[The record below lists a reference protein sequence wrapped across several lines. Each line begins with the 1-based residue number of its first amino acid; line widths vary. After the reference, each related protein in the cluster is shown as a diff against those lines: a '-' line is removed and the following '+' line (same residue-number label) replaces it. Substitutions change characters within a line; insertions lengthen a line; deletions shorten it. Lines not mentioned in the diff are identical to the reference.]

1 MTHGTGTSFAIPS
14 DLNVQ
19 DQFQAPRSKLSFFSP
34 FGAFVS
40 NIYPS
45 SRGLFVRDQIRN
57 ELSKTDRVD
66 RGDRSSV
73 AKSKRPAVTIPYR
86 ANLLGNIEQALKGLQ
101 GYGIMALELIQNA
114 DDAGSKRLFFDARD
128 DALVVGNDG
137 EFSNCGLQDAECPWL
152 QVGDESGLKRPCNFH
167 AIAEMGSRSKLHAN
181 EQIGRFGIGFVSVYQ
196 ITDTPI
202 VRSSGVELRLNPQT
216 QEVMRSDVNPTIG
229 TEFILPWASSQSEV
243 REGLNASPTPD
254 DVADKVVT
262 EVDLVLRSSLLFLR
276 HVEHVEVRRNGK
288 LVVSV
293 DIARSGEEVKLC
305 FSPSGE
311 TQRWLVLA
319 RQADDVVCASKL
331 FERFDALAR
340 LERSLTV
347 NVAVPL
353 HLEQVDGLL
362 YAYLP
367 TRQSMRMPIHVN
379 ADFFPHASRQAIVL
393 EGEQHERYWN
403 EALIETAAAALS
415 ENFIRIRDLLGP
427 TRFWALVDSAFHRK
441 TEPAFKSF
449 WDKLAA
455 VAAET
460 PSIWTT
466 RDEWRVAKET
476 FLPPESMTM
485 VEQSAVVDLGLAL
498 INPQLRRHWSVMSSI
513 GAHQLRLSNL
523 VAALESRGD
532 DATNGGGENLRHLW
546 SAISVMIEASSE
558 KNTLI
563 TVLPKLKAIPFIIDS
578 DSAAISPKDARR
590 LPVGVSRKAL
600 RKILPSCRV
609 VHEDVLQSPQL
620 TNLVPEY
627 LLDDLAAD
635 IASVITDEAVAETVI
650 GIADADVRRFYS
662 LLTSFP
668 PERKVGSVAHIL
680 ANVPILRTGTGF
692 VSPTRGQ
699 LPGDF
704 RDPIGHF
711 QIVESRLF
719 VQNMRELARSVL
731 QVDVLNFRAYVAEHL
746 EEIITNG
753 VTRRQ
758 YGALITEIV
767 NHRSQLDDDGTL
779 GILAEIPF
787 VRTRAETFV
796 RPDEVYFWSAPLEA
810 ILGTDPARWVDE
822 GWIPGEVQPRARDLF
837 DRLGMPFTV
846 AAEHIVDRIETIA
859 EAGEGLEAIVD
870 GTTPIIRHILDRWT
884 RFTADDRA
892 ALSRLKDVKFLAAIV
907 DGERED
913 GFRYP
918 PNGLYRAGRAPGFSS
933 QVPVV
938 EMTALRQANAAVLE
952 FLDLIEM
959 PAEPPTEKIVAH
971 LEHCMS
977 TGLAVND
984 LTYQMLNERLE
995 RGDEAT
1001 CIDRLEGT
1009 NFIYVPDV
1017 GFIGAGE
1024 VFWIPPIF
1032 GEYWHAA
1039 SSRMRQRE
1047 QLYRRLGVLDSP
1059 EPRHFALLAM
1069 TIAENTNLTATD
1081 LAIHGRC
1088 LASLAEALEREDAG
1102 SADAV
1107 DMLVDEN
1114 AFINVEGG
1122 ATWTG
1127 EAVWLD
1133 SEQLASSFGSALDE
1147 RLIRLPD
1154 LSRSTSTRFLK
1165 RLDVPALTDIAQ
1177 FRLAEEP
1184 EGRLAADA
1192 TSLMH
1197 SRADL
1202 LLWLAPNRR
1211 SRMALRELLL
1221 SAELRLSNQLLVQA
1235 EIDAFD
1241 PPVRSPAA
1249 SAAAYLDREAGVLH
1263 LRNSTGRV
1271 DWAAAFRA
1279 LFSEVERY
1287 CPTTDIPPLC
1297 MTAAYIMSQKD
1308 WADAEEALLAADFK
1322 APDDLDVTFEVGR
1335 ELKDELEGETENDA
1349 DLDSAA
1355 GVADDEDTTSC
1366 GSPSSDENTGEEPD
1380 DVDSSTIKSKG
1391 VASESEAEDESE
1403 QLNARS
1409 SANAPGSFE
1418 GRITPDNEAEE
1429 IAHDEEEGEEDAY
1442 GSASSR
1448 GGFGA
1453 EAEDDDEKAYG
1464 TKRENERARGRSGV
1478 QGRGGSSPFSSDGGR
1493 RSDAA
1498 AERQVRRSRMLSYVS
1513 RSGSRGDGDGSTASG
1528 SDDIADL
1535 IDAAA
1540 MKAVLSYEQSRGWE
1554 PERQPHFNPGFDIVS
1569 KSPSGGRRLIEVKGL
1584 SNEWTER
1591 GVKLSHVQFSMA
1603 REHPDEFWIY
1613 IVEHARDLER
1623 QKVTAIGNP
1632 FSKVEE
1638 YWFDHN
1644 WREASEE
1651 RASSRAINLKE
1662 GLKVQ
1667 HQLWGKGVVVEIK
1680 SRGLI
1685 PFVVVDF
1692 GSLEGRRGIPFNSS
1706 LKILD

>member
-1 MTHGTGTSFAIPS
+1 MH
-14 DLNVQ
+14 
-19 DQFQAPRSKLSFFSP
+19 
-34 FGAFVS
+34 
-40 NIYPS
+40 
-45 SRGLFVRDQIRN
+45 DQIRHEVGN
-57 ELSKTDRVD
+57 VAQVD
-66 RGDRSSV
+66 GGGPPMV
-73 AKSKRPAVTIPYR
+73 AESKRPAVTIPYR

-137 EFSNCGLQDAECPWL
+137 EFSSCGLQGAECPWL
-152 QVGDESGLKRPCNFH
+152 QTGDEFGLKRPCNFH
-167 AIAEMGSRSKLHAN
+167 AIAEMGSRSKLHAA

-216 QEVMRSDVNPTIG
+216 QEVIKSDVGPTVG

-243 REGLNASPTPD
+243 RDGLNASPTPN
-254 DVADKVVT
+254 DVADKVVA
-262 EVDLVLRSSLLFLR
+262 EVVLVLQGSLLFLR
-276 HVEHVEVRRNGK
+276 HVEHVEVRRNGNP
-288 LVVSV
+288 VVSV
-293 DIARSGEEVKLC
+293 DIARSGEDVTLS
-305 FSPSGE
+305 FSPSGD

-319 RQADDVVCASKL
+319 RQADDVLAASKL
-331 FERFDALAR
+331 FERFEALAR

-353 HLEQVDGLL
+353 NLEQVEGLL

-393 EGEQHERYWN
+393 KGEQHEKYWN

-415 ENFIRIRDLLGP
+415 DNFVRIRDLLGP
-427 TRFWALVDSAFHRK
+427 TRFWALADSAFQRK
-441 TEPAFKSF
+441 AEPAFKSF
-449 WDKLAA
+449 WGRLAA
-455 VAAET
+455 VAIET

-466 RDEWRVAKET
+466 HGEWRVAKET
-476 FLPPESMTM
+476 VLPPDSMTS
-485 VEQSAVVDLGLAL
+485 VDQGAVADLGLAL
-498 INPQLRRHWSVMSSI
+498 IHPELRRHWSVLSSI
-513 GAHQLRLSNL
+513 GAHQLRLPSL
-523 VAALESRGD
+523 VAALEARGEN
-532 DATNGGGENLRHLW
+532 ASIRGGEPLRRLW
-546 SAISVMIEASSE
+546 SAISVMIEAQSE
-558 KNTLI
+558 KNALI
-563 TVLPKLKAIPFIIDS
+563 TVLPKLKAIPFIIDV
-578 DSAAISPKDARR
+578 DAAPINLKDARR
-590 LPVGVSRKAL
+590 LPFGVSRHAL
-600 RKILPSCRV
+600 RKIVPSRRV
-609 VHEDVLQSPQL
+609 VHEDVLQSPPL
-620 TNLVPEY
+620 ANLVPEY

-635 IASVITDEAVAETVI
+635 IASVITDEATAKAVI
-650 GIADADVRRFYS
+650 GTADADVRRFYS

-668 PERKVGSVAHIL
+668 AERKVGSVAHIL

-692 VSPTRGQ
+692 VSPSRGQ

-711 QIVESRLF
+711 KIVESRLF

-731 QVDVLNFRAYVAEHL
+731 QVDVLTFRDYVAEHL
-746 EEIITNG
+746 EEIITSG
-753 VTRRQ
+753 VTRQQ

-767 NHRSQLDDDGTL
+767 NHRSQLEDEGTL
-779 GILAEIPF
+779 EILAKIAF
-787 VRTRAETFV
+787 VRTRAETYV

-810 ILGTDPARWVDE
+810 ILGTDPARWVDQ
-822 GWIPGEVQPRARDLF
+822 GWIPGDVQPRSRDLF

-870 GTTPIIRHILDRWT
+870 GTTPIIRHILERWA
-884 RFTADDRA
+884 RFTPDDRV

-938 EMTALRQANAAVLE
+938 EMTALRQTNAAVLE

-971 LEHCMS
+971 LEHCMGTGS
-977 TGLAVND
+977 TVND

-995 RGDEAT
+995 RGDEAA

-1009 NFIYVPDV
+1009 DFIYVSDV

-1032 GEYWHAA
+1032 GGYWHTA
-1039 SSRMRQRE
+1039 SPRMRQRE
-1047 QLYRRLGVLDSP
+1047 QLYRRLGVMDSP
-1059 EPRHFALLAM
+1059 EPRHFATLALA
-1069 TIAENTNLTATD
+1069 IAANTNLSVTD

-1107 DMLVDEN
+1107 DMLVNQN
-1114 AFINVEGG
+1114 AFLNVEGG

-1133 SEQLASSFGSALDE
+1133 SEQLAASFGSVLDE

-1154 LSRSTSTRFLK
+1154 LSRSTSSRFLK

-1184 EGRLAADA
+1184 EGRIATDA
-1192 TSLMH
+1192 TLLLQ

-1202 LLWLAPNRR
+1202 LLWLAPNRT
-1211 SRMALRELLL
+1211 SRLALRDILLA
-1221 SAELRLSNQLLVQA
+1221 AEIRLSNQLLVQA

-1249 SAAAYLDREAGVLH
+1249 SAPAYLDREAGVLH
-1263 LRNSTGRV
+1263 LRSSTGRV

-1279 LFSEVERY
+1279 LFSEVERF
-1287 CPTTDIPPLC
+1287 CPTTEIPPLC
-1297 MTAAYIMSQKD
+1297 MTAAYIMSQED
-1308 WADAEEALLAADFK
+1308 WADAEQALLAADFK
-1322 APDDLDVTFEVGR
+1322 APDDLDVNFEVGR
-1335 ELKDELEGETENDA
+1335 ALEDVLEDETTNDEPTDPAAAVTE
-1349 DLDSAA
+1349 
-1355 GVADDEDTTSC
+1355 DEDTS
-1366 GSPSSDENTGEEPD
+1366 SRRSLNSDEIAEEQPA
-1380 DVDSSTIKSKG
+1380 DVDSATMKPRR
-1391 VASESEAEDESE
+1391 VASESTANNGSERGNATPTASGPGGSAGRRTSNENAEENASGEDEE
-1403 QLNARS
+1403 N
-1409 SANAPGSFE
+1409 
-1418 GRITPDNEAEE
+1418 DEA
-1429 IAHDEEEGEEDAY
+1429 Y
-1442 GSASSR
+1442 WSASSR
-1448 GGFGA
+1448 GVFGA
-1453 EAEDDDEKAYG
+1453 EPESDDARIAHTE
-1464 TKRENERARGRSGV
+1464 RENMRARGRSEG
-1478 QGRGGSSPFSSDGGR
+1478 QGRSGSSPFRNDSGR
-1493 RSDAA
+1493 QSYTA

-1513 RSGSRGDGDGSTASG
+1513 RSSTRGDSDASTASV
-1528 SDDIADL
+1528 SDGIADQ

-1540 MKAVLSYEQSRGWE
+1540 MKAALSYEQGRGWA

-1584 SNEWTER
+1584 DDEWTER
-1591 GVKLSHVQFSMA
+1591 GIKLSHVQFSMA

-1623 QKVTAIGNP
+1623 QKVTAIANP

-1651 RASSRAINLKE
+1651 RASSRDIHLKE

-1667 HQLWGKGVVVEIK
+1667 HHIWGKGMVVEIK

-1692 GSLEGRRGIPFNSS
+1692 GSIEGRRGIPFNSS

>member
-1 MTHGTGTSFAIPS
+1 MH
-14 DLNVQ
+14 
-19 DQFQAPRSKLSFFSP
+19 
-34 FGAFVS
+34 
-40 NIYPS
+40 
-45 SRGLFVRDQIRN
+45 DQIRR
-57 ELSKTDRVD
+57 EPGQATQVDGGGSARV
-66 RGDRSSV
+66 
-73 AKSKRPAVTIPYR
+73 AESKRPAVTIPYR

-114 DDAGSKRLFFDARD
+114 DDAGSKRLHFDARD

-137 EFSNCGLQDAECPWL
+137 EFSSCGLQDAECPWL
-152 QVGDESGLKRPCNFH
+152 QTGDETGLKRPCNFH
-167 AIAEMGSRSKLHAN
+167 AIAEMGSRSKLHAA

-202 VRSSGVELRLNPQT
+202 VRSSGVELCLNPQT
-216 QEVMRSDVNPTIG
+216 QEVIKSDVGPTVG
-229 TEFILPWASSQSEV
+229 TQFILPWASSQSEV
-243 REGLNASPTPD
+243 RQGLNASPTPD
-254 DVADKVVT
+254 DVADKVVA
-262 EVDLVLRSSLLFLR
+262 EVDLVLQGSLLFLR

-293 DIARSGEEVKLC
+293 NIGRLGEDVTLS
-305 FSPSGE
+305 FSPSGD

-319 RQADDVVCASKL
+319 RQADDVLAASKL
-331 FERFDALAR
+331 FERFEALAR

-347 NVAVPL
+347 NVAVPVK
-353 HLEQVDGLL
+353 LEQVVDGLL

-415 ENFIRIRDLLGP
+415 EHFVRIRDLLGP
-427 TRFWALVDSAFHRK
+427 TRFWALADSAFQRK
-441 TEPAFKSF
+441 AEPAFKSF
-449 WDKLAA
+449 WERLAA

-466 RDEWRVAKET
+466 RGEWQVAKET
-476 FLPPESMTM
+476 SLPPDSMTA
-485 VEQSAVVDLGLAL
+485 VDQSAVADLGLAL
-498 INPQLRRHWSVMSSI
+498 ISPQLRRHWSVLSSI

-523 VAALESRGD
+523 VAALEARGD
-532 DATNGGGENLRHLW
+532 DATNGGGEPLRRLW
-546 SAISVMIEASSE
+546 SAISVMIEAPSE
-558 KNTLI
+558 KNSLI
-563 TVLPKLKAIPFIIDS
+563 MVLPKLKAIPFIVDV
-578 DSAAISPKDARR
+578 DAAPISPKDARR
-590 LPVGVSRKAL
+590 LPVGVSRQAL
-600 RKILPSCRV
+600 RKIVPSRRV
-609 VHEDVLQSPQL
+609 AHEDVLQSPQL
-620 TNLVPEY
+620 ANLVPEY

-635 IASVITDEAVAETVI
+635 LAKVITDEAAAEAVI
-650 GIADADVRRFYS
+650 GTADADVRRFYS

-668 PERKVGSVAHIL
+668 AERKIGSVAHIL

-692 VSPTRGQ
+692 VSPSRGQ

-719 VQNMRELARSVL
+719 VQDMREIARSVL
-731 QVDVLNFRAYVAEHL
+731 QVDVLTFRAYVTEHL
-746 EEIITNG
+746 EEIITSG
-753 VTRRQ
+753 VTRQQ

-779 GILAEIPF
+779 GILAKMAF
-787 VRTRAETFV
+787 VRTRAETYV
-796 RPDEVYFWSAPLEA
+796 RTDEVYFWSAPLQA

-822 GWIPGEVQPRARDLF
+822 GWIPGDLQPRSRDLF
-837 DRLGMPFTV
+837 ERLGMPFTV
-846 AAEHIVDRIETIA
+846 ATEHIVDRIETIA

-884 RFTADDRA
+884 RFTLDDRA

-907 DGERED
+907 DGVRED

-938 EMTALRQANAAVLE
+938 EMTALRQANAAVVE

-959 PAEPPTEKIVAH
+959 PVEPPTEKIVAH
-971 LEHCMS
+971 LEHCMV
-977 TGLAVND
+977 TGSAVND

-995 RGDEAT
+995 RGDEAA

-1009 NFIYVPDV
+1009 DFIYVPDV

-1032 GEYWHAA
+1032 GGYWHTA

-1059 EPRHFALLAM
+1059 EPRHFATLALA
-1069 TIAENTNLTATD
+1069 IAANTTLSATD

-1102 SADAV
+1102 SAEAV
-1107 DMLVDEN
+1107 DMLIDEI
-1114 AFINVEGG
+1114 AFLNVEGG

-1133 SEQLASSFGSALDE
+1133 SEQLAASFGTVLDE

-1154 LSRSTSTRFLK
+1154 LSRSTSSRFLK

-1184 EGRLAADA
+1184 ENRIAADA
-1192 TSLMH
+1192 TSLLK

-1202 LLWLAPNRR
+1202 LLWLAPNRT
-1211 SRMALRELLL
+1211 SRLALRELLL
-1221 SAELRLSNQLLVQA
+1221 AAEIRLSNQLLVQA

-1249 SAAAYLDREAGVLH
+1249 SAPAYLDREAGVLH
-1263 LRNSTGRV
+1263 LRSSTGRV

-1279 LFSEVERY
+1279 LFSEIERF
-1287 CPTTDIPPLC
+1287 CPTTEIPPLC
-1297 MTAAYIMSQKD
+1297 MTAAYIMSQED
-1308 WADAEEALLAADFK
+1308 WADAEQALLAADFK
-1322 APDDLDVTFEVGR
+1322 APDDLNVSFEVGR
-1335 ELKDELEGETENDA
+1335 ELKDEPEDETTNDEPTDPA
-1349 DLDSAA
+1349 AAVAEVEDTSSGGSVDSCEIPEEEPAGVDTASMKPRSVASKSAA
-1355 GVADDEDTTSC
+1355 ENGSEQGNATSTASGPG
-1366 GSPSSDENTGEEPD
+1366 GSAGRKASKESAGGNTSGEE
-1380 DVDSSTIKSKG
+1380 
-1391 VASESEAEDESE
+1391 
-1403 QLNARS
+1403 
-1409 SANAPGSFE
+1409 
-1418 GRITPDNEAEE
+1418 
-1429 IAHDEEEGEEDAY
+1429 EEEDDAY
-1442 GSASSR
+1442 GSAASR
-1448 GGFGA
+1448 GALGA
-1453 EAEDDDEKAYG
+1453 EPEGDDTRSDHTE
-1464 TKRENERARGRSGV
+1464 RENTRTRGRFDGE
-1478 QGRGGSSPFSSDGGR
+1478 GRGGSSPFRNDGGR
-1493 RSDAA
+1493 QSDAT

-1513 RSGSRGDGDGSTASG
+1513 RSGTRGVGDASTASG

-1540 MKAVLSYEQSRGWE
+1540 MKAALSYEQVRGWE

-1569 KSPSGGRRLIEVKGL
+1569 KSPVGGRRLIEVKGL
-1584 SNEWTER
+1584 DDEWTER
-1591 GVKLSHVQFSMA
+1591 GIKLSHVQFSMA

-1651 RASSRAINLKE
+1651 RASSRDIHLKE

-1667 HQLWGKGVVVEIK
+1667 HHIWGKGVVVEIK

>member
-1 MTHGTGTSFAIPS
+1 MH
-14 DLNVQ
+14 
-19 DQFQAPRSKLSFFSP
+19 
-34 FGAFVS
+34 
-40 NIYPS
+40 
-45 SRGLFVRDQIRN
+45 DQIQH
-57 ELSKTDRVD
+57 EPSKATQVD
-66 RGDRSSV
+66 GGGPTLI
-73 AKSKRPAVTIPYR
+73 AESKRSAVTIPYR

-114 DDAGSKRLFFDARD
+114 DDAGSKRLFFDVRD
-128 DALVVGNDG
+128 DALVVGNDE
-137 EFSNCGLQDAECPWL
+137 EFSSCGLQDAECPWL
-152 QVGDESGLKRPCNFH
+152 QIGDASGLKRPCNFH
-167 AIAEMGSRSKLHAN
+167 AIAEMGSRSKLHAA

-216 QEVMRSDVNPTIG
+216 QEVIKSEIGQTIG
-229 TEFILPWASSQSEV
+229 TELILPWASSQSDV
-243 REGLNASPTPD
+243 REGLNASPTPA
-254 DVADKVVT
+254 DVADKIVA
-262 EVDLVLRSSLLFLR
+262 EVNLVLQGSLLFLR
-276 HVEHVEVRRNGK
+276 HVEHVELCRNGNP
-288 LVVSV
+288 VVSV
-293 DIARSGEEVKLC
+293 DIARSGENVSLS
-305 FSPSGE
+305 FSPSGD
-311 TQRWLVLA
+311 TQHWLVLA
-319 RQADDVVCASKL
+319 RQANDVLATSKL
-331 FERFDALAR
+331 FERFEALKR

-353 HLEQVDGLL
+353 NLEQVDGLL

-403 EALIETAAAALS
+403 EALIETAAEALS
-415 ENFIRIRDLLGP
+415 DNFVRIRDLLGP
-427 TRFWALVDSAFHRK
+427 TRFWALADSAFQRK
-441 TEPAFKSF
+441 AEPAFKSF
-449 WDKLAA
+449 WERLAA
-455 VAAET
+455 VAAQT

-476 FLPPESMTM
+476 FLPPDSMTS
-485 VEQSAVVDLGLAL
+485 VDQSAVADLGLAL
-498 INPQLRRHWSVMSSI
+498 INPELRRHWSVLSSI
-513 GAHQLRLSNL
+513 GAQQLRLSSL
-523 VAALESRGD
+523 VAALEARGD
-532 DATNGGGENLRHLW
+532 DATNGGGEPLRRLW
-546 SAISVMIEASSE
+546 SAISVMIEAPSE
-558 KNTLI
+558 KNALI
-563 TVLPKLKAIPFIIDS
+563 TVLPKLKAVPFIIDV
-578 DSAAISPKDARR
+578 DAAPISPKDARR
-590 LPVGVSRKAL
+590 LPVGVSRHAL
-600 RKILPSCRV
+600 RKIVPSRRV
-609 VHEDVLQSPQL
+609 VHEEVLQSPPL
-620 TNLVPEY
+620 ANLVPEY

-635 IASVITDEAVAETVI
+635 LASVITDEAAAEAVI
-650 GIADADVRRFYS
+650 GTADADVRDFYS

-668 PERKVGSVAHIL
+668 AERKVGSVAHIL

-692 VSPTRGQ
+692 VSPSRGQ

-711 QIVESRLF
+711 QIVESGLF
-719 VQNMRELARSVL
+719 VQDMRELARSVL
-731 QVDVLNFRAYVAEHL
+731 QVDVLTFRTYVTEHL
-746 EEIITNG
+746 EEIITSG

-779 GILAEIPF
+779 GLLSKMAF
-787 VRTRAETFV
+787 VRTRAETYA

-810 ILGTDPARWVDE
+810 ILGADPARWVDQ
-822 GWIPGEVQPRARDLF
+822 GWIPGDVQSRSRDLF

-846 AAEHIVDRIETIA
+846 AAEHIVDRIEAIA
-859 EAGEGLEAIVD
+859 EAGGGLDTIAA
-870 GTTPIIRHILDRWT
+870 GTTPIIRHVLERWSRFDDQDRV
-884 RFTADDRA
+884 
-892 ALSRLKDVKFLAAIV
+892 ALSRLKEVKFLAAIV
-907 DGERED
+907 DGERSEAL
-913 GFRYP
+913 RYSP
-918 PNGLYRAGRAPGFSS
+918 RGVYRAGRAPGFSS

-971 LEHCMS
+971 LEHCMAK
-977 TGLAVND
+977 GLAVND

-995 RGDEAT
+995 RGDEAA

-1009 NFIYVPDV
+1009 DFIFVPDA

-1032 GEYWHAA
+1032 GEYWHTA

-1047 QLYRRLGVLDSP
+1047 QLYRRLGVLDLP
-1059 EPRHFALLAM
+1059 EPRHFATLALV
-1069 TIAENTNLTATD
+1069 IAAKTNRSATD
-1081 LAIHGRC
+1081 QAIHGRC
-1088 LASLAEALEREDAG
+1088 LASLAEALEREDFG

-1107 DMLVDEN
+1107 DMLIDEN
-1114 AFINVEGG
+1114 AFLNVEGG
-1122 ATWTG
+1122 AIWTG

-1133 SEQLASSFGSALDE
+1133 SEQLASSFGSVLDE

-1154 LSRSTSTRFLK
+1154 LSRSTTSRFLK
-1165 RLDVPALTDIAQ
+1165 RLEVPALTDIAQ

-1184 EGRLAADA
+1184 EGRFAADA
-1192 TSLMH
+1192 TSLLQ

-1202 LLWLAPNRR
+1202 LLWLAPNRK
-1211 SRMALRELLL
+1211 SRLALRKLLQ
-1221 SAELRLSNQLLVQA
+1221 SPEICLSNQLLVQA

-1249 SAAAYLDREAGVLH
+1249 SAPAYLDREAGVLH
-1263 LRNSTGRV
+1263 LRSSTGRV

-1279 LFSEVERY
+1279 LFSEIERF
-1287 CPTTDIPPLC
+1287 CPTTEIPPLC
-1297 MTAAYIMSQKD
+1297 MTAAYIMSQED
-1308 WADAEEALLAADFK
+1308 WEDAERALLAADFK
-1322 APDDLDVTFEVGR
+1322 APDGLDVSFEVGR
-1335 ELKDELEGETENDA
+1335 ELGDEPEDEPSDDELT
-1349 DLDSAA
+1349 DST
-1355 GVADDEDTTSC
+1355 VIIPEDEDSSSDGSLGIDEIADEEPYVDFTTMKPRIVGSESGAANGSERGNASLTVSGPC
-1366 GSPSSDENTGEEPD
+1366 GSAGQTTYNKYAEENASDGEE
-1380 DVDSSTIKSKG
+1380 
-1391 VASESEAEDESE
+1391 E
-1403 QLNARS
+1403 
-1409 SANAPGSFE
+1409 
-1418 GRITPDNEAEE
+1418 
-1429 IAHDEEEGEEDAY
+1429 EEDAY

-1448 GGFGA
+1448 GAFGA
-1453 EAEDDDEKAYG
+1453 ELERDDPKSGHAE
-1464 TKRENERARGRSGV
+1464 RESAHSRGQSGG
-1478 QGRGGSSPFSSDGGR
+1478 QRGGDSSPFRNDGGR
-1493 RSDAA
+1493 QSDAA

-1513 RSGSRGDGDGSTASG
+1513 RSGTRGDGGASKASG

-1540 MKAVLSYEQSRGWE
+1540 MKAAFSYERSRGWE

-1569 KSPSGGRRLIEVKGL
+1569 KSPTGGRRLIEVKGL
-1584 SNEWTER
+1584 DSEWTER
-1591 GVKLSHVQFSMA
+1591 GIKLSHVQFSMA

-1623 QKVTAIGNP
+1623 QKVTAIANP

-1651 RASSRAINLKE
+1651 RASSRDIHLKE
-1662 GLKVQ
+1662 GVKVQ
-1667 HQLWGKGVVVEIK
+1667 HHFWGKGEVVEIK

>member
-1 MTHGTGTSFAIPS
+1 MH
-14 DLNVQ
+14 
-19 DQFQAPRSKLSFFSP
+19 
-34 FGAFVS
+34 
-40 NIYPS
+40 
-45 SRGLFVRDQIRN
+45 DQIRH
-57 ELSKTDRVD
+57 EPGKATQVD
-66 RGDRSSV
+66 GGGPTPV
-73 AKSKRPAVTIPYR
+73 AESKRPPVTIPYR

-137 EFSNCGLQDAECPWL
+137 EFSSCGLQDAECPWL
-152 QVGDESGLKRPCNFH
+152 QTGDESGLKRPCNFH
-167 AIAEMGSRSKLHAN
+167 AIAEMGSRSKLHAA

-216 QEVMRSDVNPTIG
+216 QEVIKSDVGPTVG

-254 DVADKVVT
+254 DVADKVVA
-262 EVDLVLRSSLLFLR
+262 EVDLVLQGSLLFLR
-276 HVEHVEVRRNGK
+276 HVEHVEVRRNGNP
-288 LVVSV
+288 VVSV
-293 DIARSGEEVKLC
+293 DIARSGEDVTLS
-305 FSPSGE
+305 FSPSGD

-319 RQADDVVCASKL
+319 RQADDVLAASKL
-331 FERFDALAR
+331 FERFEALAR

-353 HLEQVDGLL
+353 NLEQVDGLL

-403 EALIETAAAALS
+403 EALIEAAAAALS
-415 ENFIRIRDLLGP
+415 ENFARIRDLLGP
-427 TRFWALVDSAFHRK
+427 TRFWALADSAFQRK
-441 TEPAFKSF
+441 AEPAFKSF
-449 WDKLAA
+449 WDRLAA

-466 RDEWRVAKET
+466 HGEWRVAKET
-476 FLPPESMTM
+476 FLPPDSMTT
-485 VEQSAVVDLGLAL
+485 VDQSAVADLGLAL
-498 INPQLRRHWSVMSSI
+498 INPELRRHWSVLSSI
-513 GAHQLRLSNL
+513 GAHQLRLSSL
-523 VAALESRGD
+523 VAALEARGD
-532 DATNGGGENLRHLW
+532 DATNGGGEPLRRLW
-546 SAISVMIEASSE
+546 SAISVMIEAPSE
-558 KNTLI
+558 KNALI
-563 TVLPKLKAIPFIIDS
+563 TVLPKLKAIPFIIDV
-578 DSAAISPKDARR
+578 DSAPISPKDARR
-590 LPVGVSRKAL
+590 LPVGVSRHAL
-600 RKILPSCRV
+600 RKIVPSRRV

-620 TNLVPEY
+620 ANLVPEY

-635 IASVITDEAVAETVI
+635 LASVITDEAAAEAAI
-650 GIADADVRRFYS
+650 GTADADVRRFYS

-668 PERKVGSVAHIL
+668 AERKVGSVAHIL
-680 ANVPILRTGTGF
+680 ANVPMLRTGIGF
-692 VSPTRGQ
+692 VSPSRGQ

-719 VQNMRELARSVL
+719 VQDMRELARSVL
-731 QVDVLNFRAYVAEHL
+731 QVDVLTFRAYVAEHL
-746 EEIITNG
+746 EEIITSG
-753 VTRRQ
+753 VTRQQ
-758 YGALITEIV
+758 YGALVTEIV

-779 GILAEIPF
+779 GILAKIAF
-787 VRTRAETFV
+787 VRTRAETYV

-810 ILGTDPARWVDE
+810 ILGTDPARWVDQ
-822 GWIPGEVQPRARDLF
+822 GWLPGDVQPRSRDLF

-884 RFTADDRA
+884 RFTPDDRA

-971 LEHCMS
+971 LEHCMG

-995 RGDEAT
+995 RGDEAA

-1009 NFIYVPDV
+1009 DFIYVPDV

-1032 GEYWHAA
+1032 GGYWHTA

-1059 EPRHFALLAM
+1059 EPRHFATLALA
-1069 TIAENTNLTATD
+1069 IPANTNLSATD

-1107 DMLVDEN
+1107 DMLVDED
-1114 AFINVEGG
+1114 AFLNVEGG

-1133 SEQLASSFGSALDE
+1133 SEQLAASFGSVLDE

-1154 LSRSTSTRFLK
+1154 LSRSTSSRFLK

-1177 FRLAEEP
+1177 FRLAQEP
-1184 EGRLAADA
+1184 EGRIAADA
-1192 TSLMH
+1192 TSLLQ

-1202 LLWLAPNRR
+1202 LLWLAPNRT
-1211 SRMALRELLL
+1211 SRLALRELLL
-1221 SAELRLSNQLLVQA
+1221 AAEIRLSNQLLVQA

-1249 SAAAYLDREAGVLH
+1249 SAPAYLEREAGVLH
-1263 LRNSTGRV
+1263 LRSSTGRV

-1279 LFSEVERY
+1279 LFSEVERF
-1287 CPTTDIPPLC
+1287 CPTTEIPPLC
-1297 MTAAYIMSQKD
+1297 MTAAYIMSQED
-1308 WADAEEALLAADFK
+1308 WADAEQALLAADFK
-1322 APDDLDVTFEVGR
+1322 APDDLDVSFEVAR
-1335 ELKDELEGETENDA
+1335 ELEDELEDETTNDEPTDPA
-1349 DLDSAA
+1349 AAVAEDEVTSSGGSLDS
-1355 GVADDEDTTSC
+1355 DEIA
-1366 GSPSSDENTGEEPD
+1366 EEEPA
-1380 DVDSSTIKSKG
+1380 DVDSATMKPRS
-1391 VASESEAEDESE
+1391 VASESAAENGSE
-1403 QLNARS
+1403 RGNATS
-1409 SANAPGSFE
+1409 TASGPGGSA
-1418 GRITPDNEAEE
+1418 GRRTSNEDAEE
-1429 IAHDEEEGEEDAY
+1429 NASGEEEEDDDAY

-1448 GGFGA
+1448 GAFGA
-1453 EAEDDDEKAYG
+1453 EPEGDDARSDHTE
-1464 TKRENERARGRSGV
+1464 RENTRARGRSDG
-1478 QGRGGSSPFSSDGGR
+1478 QGRGGSSPFRNDAGR
-1493 RSDAA
+1493 QRDAA

-1513 RSGSRGDGDGSTASG
+1513 RSGTRGDGDASTASG

-1540 MKAVLSYEQSRGWE
+1540 MKAALSYEQGRGWE

-1569 KSPSGGRRLIEVKGL
+1569 KSPIGGRRLIEVKGL
-1584 SNEWTER
+1584 DDEWTER
-1591 GVKLSHVQFSMA
+1591 GIKLSHVQFSMA

-1651 RASSRAINLKE
+1651 RASSRDIHLKE

-1667 HQLWGKGVVVEIK
+1667 HHTWGKGVVVEIK

>member
-1 MTHGTGTSFAIPS
+1 MH
-14 DLNVQ
+14 DH
-19 DQFQAPRSKLSFFSP
+19 
-34 FGAFVS
+34 
-40 NIYPS
+40 
-45 SRGLFVRDQIRN
+45 IRH
-57 ELSKTDRVD
+57 EPGKATQLGGGGPTL
-66 RGDRSSV
+66 V
-73 AKSKRPAVTIPYR
+73 AESKRPPVTIPYR

-137 EFSNCGLQDAECPWL
+137 EFSSCGFQDAECPWL
-152 QVGDESGLKRPCNFH
+152 QSGDESGLKRPCNFH
-167 AIAEMGSRSKLHAN
+167 AIAEMGSRSKLHAA

-216 QEVMRSDVNPTIG
+216 QKVIKSDVGPTVG

-254 DVADKVVT
+254 DVADKVVA
-262 EVDLVLRSSLLFLR
+262 EVDLVLQGCLLFLR
-276 HVEHVEVRRNGK
+276 HVEHVELRRNGNP
-288 LVVSV
+288 VVSV
-293 DIARSGEEVKLC
+293 DINRSGEDVTLR
-305 FSPSGE
+305 FSPSGD

-319 RQADDVVCASKL
+319 KQADDVLAASKL
-331 FERFDALAR
+331 FERFEALSR

-353 HLEQVDGLL
+353 NLEQVDGLL

-415 ENFIRIRDLLGP
+415 DNFVRIRDLLGP
-427 TRFWALVDSAFHRK
+427 TRFWALADSAFQRK
-441 TEPAFKSF
+441 AEPAFKSF
-449 WDKLAA
+449 WDRLAA
-455 VAAET
+455 VAAKT

-466 RDEWRVAKET
+466 RGEWRVAKET
-476 FLPPESMTM
+476 FLPPDSMTT
-485 VEQSAVVDLGLAL
+485 VDQSAVADLGLAL
-498 INPQLRRHWSVMSSI
+498 ICPALRRHWSVLSSI
-513 GAHQLRLSNL
+513 GAHQLRLSSL
-523 VAALESRGD
+523 VAALEARGN
-532 DATNGGGENLRHLW
+532 DATNGGGEPLRRLW
-546 SAISVMIEASSE
+546 SAINVMIEAPSE
-558 KNTLI
+558 KNALI
-563 TVLPKLKAIPFIIDS
+563 TVLPKLKAIPFIIDV
-578 DSAAISPKDARR
+578 DAAPISPKDARK
-590 LPVGVSRKAL
+590 LPVGVSRHAL
-600 RKILPSCRV
+600 RKIVPTRRV
-609 VHEDVLQSPQL
+609 VHEDVLQSGHL
-620 TNLVPEY
+620 ANLVPEY

-635 IASVITDEAVAETVI
+635 LASVITDEAAAEAAI
-650 GIADADVRRFYS
+650 GTADTDVRRFYS

-668 PERKVGSVAHIL
+668 AERKVGSVAHIL
-680 ANVPILRTGTGF
+680 ANVPMLRTGTGF
-692 VSPTRGQ
+692 VSPSRGQ

-711 QIVESRLF
+711 KIVESRLF
-719 VQNMRELARSVL
+719 VPDMRELARSVL
-731 QVDVLNFRAYVAEHL
+731 QVDVLTFRAYVAEHL
-746 EEIITNG
+746 EEIITSG
-753 VTRRQ
+753 VTRQQ

-779 GILAEIPF
+779 GILAKIAF
-787 VRTRAETFV
+787 VRTRAETYA
-796 RPDEVYFWSAPLEA
+796 RPDEVYFWSAPLET
-810 ILGTDPARWVDE
+810 ILGTDPARWVDQ
-822 GWIPGEVQPRARDLF
+822 GWIPSGVQPRARDLF

-846 AAEHIVDRIETIA
+846 AAEHIVDRIQTIS
-859 EAGEGLEAIVD
+859 EAGEGLEAIVA

-884 RFTADDRA
+884 RFTPDDRA
-892 ALSRLKDVKFLAAIV
+892 ALSRLKDVEFLAAIV

-938 EMTALRQANAAVLE
+938 EMTALRQASAAVFE

-959 PAEPPTEKIVAH
+959 PAEPPTENIVAH
-971 LEHCMS
+971 LEYCMS
-977 TGLAVND
+977 TGSAVND

-995 RGDEAT
+995 RRDEAA

-1009 NFIYVPDV
+1009 DFIYVPDV

-1024 VFWIPPIF
+1024 VFWIPPLF
-1032 GEYWHAA
+1032 GGYWHTA

-1059 EPRHFALLAM
+1059 EPRHFATLAL
-1069 TIAENTNLTATD
+1069 TIAASTNLSATD
-1081 LAIHGRC
+1081 VAIHGRC
-1088 LASLAEALEREDAG
+1088 LALLAEALEREDAG

-1107 DMLVDEN
+1107 DMLADEN
-1114 AFINVEGG
+1114 AFLNVGGG

-1133 SEQLASSFGSALDE
+1133 SEQLAASFGSVLDE
-1147 RLIRLPD
+1147 RLFRLPD
-1154 LSRSTSTRFLK
+1154 LSRSTSSRFLK

-1184 EGRLAADA
+1184 EGRIAADA
-1192 TSLMH
+1192 TSLLQ

-1202 LLWLAPNRR
+1202 LLWLAPNRA
-1211 SRMALRELLL
+1211 SRLALRELLL
-1221 SAELRLSNQLLVQA
+1221 AAEIRLSNQLLVQA

-1249 SAAAYLDREAGVLH
+1249 SAPAYLNREAGVLH
-1263 LRNSTGRV
+1263 LRSSTGRV

-1279 LFSEVERY
+1279 LFSEVERF
-1287 CPTTDIPPLC
+1287 CPMAEIPPLC
-1297 MTAAYIMSQKD
+1297 MTAAYIMSQED
-1308 WADAEEALLAADFK
+1308 WADAEQALLAADFK
-1322 APDDLDVTFEVGR
+1322 APDDLDVNFEVGR
-1335 ELKDELEGETENDA
+1335 ELEDEPEDETSYDEPT
-1349 DLDSAA
+1349 DSAA
-1355 GVADDEDTTSC
+1355 AIPEDEDTSS
-1366 GSPSSDENTGEEPD
+1366 GESLGSDEIVEEEAAAAD
-1380 DVDSSTIKSKG
+1380 DGSVTINPTS
-1391 VASESEAEDESE
+1391 VASESGAENGSKRG
-1403 QLNARS
+1403 NATSPASGPDS
-1409 SANAPGSFE
+1409 SA
-1418 GRITPDNEAEE
+1418 GRRTSNEEAEE
-1429 IAHDEEEGEEDAY
+1429 NASGEEVEDDDAY
-1442 GSASSR
+1442 RSASSR
-1448 GGFGA
+1448 GAFGA
-1453 EAEDDDEKAYG
+1453 EPEGADAKSGHTEC
-1464 TKRENERARGRSGV
+1464 ENTHARGRSDA
-1478 QGRGGSSPFSSDGGR
+1478 QGRGGSSPFRNDSGR
-1493 RSDAA
+1493 QSAAA

-1513 RSGSRGDGDGSTASG
+1513 RSGTRGDGDASTASG
-1528 SDDIADL
+1528 YDDIADL

-1540 MKAVLSYEQSRGWE
+1540 MKAALSYEQGRGWE
-1554 PERQPHFNPGFDIVS
+1554 AERQPHFNPGFDIVS
-1569 KSPSGGRRLIEVKGL
+1569 KSPTGGRRLIEVKGL
-1584 SNEWTER
+1584 DDEWTER
-1591 GVKLSHVQFSMA
+1591 GIKLSHVQFSMA

-1644 WREASEE
+1644 WREASDE
-1651 RASSRAINLKE
+1651 RASSRDIHLKE

-1667 HQLWGKGVVVEIK
+1667 HHTWGKGVVVEVK

-1706 LKILD
+1706 LKILE